1 MADFQKTPRAMILD
15 RFAAANINI
24 DRLAIE
30 ETAGSVRVTGAVP
43 SAKEKMRVLAVLG
56 DAQAAGVSSTHA
68 VEVRPAENQR
78 DAEAPSSDIRNPAEP
93 A

>member
-1 MADFQKTPRAMILD
+1 MDDFQKTPRVIILD
-15 RFAAANINI
+15 RFAAAAINI
-24 DRLAIE
+24 DRLAVE
-30 ETAGSVRVTGAVP
+30 EAGGSVRVTGAVP

-56 DAQAAGVSSTHA
+56 DAQAAGINSTHA

-78 DAEAPSSDIRNPAEP
+78 DAEAPSADIRNPAEP